1 MDRAEFDRELAAFD
15 EVIHRMSMELLSLAD
30 GDPRH
35 HVVAAEMELHFNRM
49 QKIMDRYHLENDCP
63 FCSPSP

>member
-15 EVIHRMSMELLSLAD
+15 EYNHRMALEILALAD
-30 GDPRH
+30 GDPQH
-35 HVVAAEMELHFNRM
+35 HVIRMTRM

-63 FCSPSP
+63 FCSPLP

>member
-1 MDRAEFDRELAAFD
+1 MDRSEFDRELAAFD

-49 QKIMDRYHLENDCP
+49 QKIMDRFHLQSAGLPDGLA
-63 FCSPSP
+63 